1 MPTLDLWPDFKFDPK
16 PHGVR
21 QILEEAGH
29 GLEEKANGLV
39 EFRVWPDEGRDSEF
53 PVRDRC
59 DLYVQK
65 MDYNYALLA
74 VHASPTGFPVKV
86 VIGPEVL
93 EGPFKAGDEPTLHA
107 ALANI
112 FRSEYT
118 KAVVQNLISMAT
130 E

>member
-1 MPTLDLWPDFKFDPK
+1 
-16 PHGVR
+16 
-21 QILEEAGH
+21 
-29 GLEEKANGLV
+29 
-39 EFRVWPDEGRDSEF
+39 
-53 PVRDRC
+53 
-59 DLYVQK
+59 

-86 VIGPEVL
+86 ITGPEVL
-93 EGPFKAGDEPTLHA
+93 EGPFKVGDEPTLHA